1 MVTVDGGLGG
11 RMEARLRREGA
22 CWHGDMGARL
32 VDRLTSGPV
41 GKGDSEHG
49 RLGAGETE
57 LKGGSRGGSDSWLGN
72 MTEALIPVSGSL

>member
-1 MVTVDGGLGG
+1 MVTVDGGLGR
-11 RMEARLRREGA
+11 RMEARLRRKGVGG
-22 CWHGDMGARL
+22 HGDKGARL

-57 LKGGSRGGSDSWLGN
+57 LKGGSRGDRIVSWG
-72 MTEALIPVSGSL
+72 V